1 MKSRKFGFFGTRR
14 ELRRTASP
22 KSKSVLR
29 RGLVETLEQ
38 RQLLAGDGF
47 FYPPIGLHTAWLPPS
62 LSYQEYASRS
72 AAQASGGS
80 SRGGLGSGEGS
91 LGFLTTN
98 ESEPN
103 NTTGSADFLS
113 LGTSPNE
120 YERIAVGGLLTAPV
134 GGVGDEDYFVFN
146 LRAGDIFDASVV
158 GSLASGIFDLSILR
172 ANRQEII
179 GNNTTLTEGTYP
191 VPESSLT
198 TNEFGTQLA
207 FVVPESGV
215 YYARVSDGDSLGEFS
230 FTTPYTL
237 TLSVSRP
244 VLASQPIG
252 SMQSIFLDFDGEVLR
267 REIFG
272 VPGTARLS
280 PLADFLPD
288 WGLQPSDESRFI
300 DKVID
305 IFRSKF
311 YGSTAVSGTGG
322 NGNYFASGTPGEF
335 AIQIL
340 NSRDHADP
348 WGQPNVSRII
358 IGGTQAELLIPTVG
372 IAESIDVGN
381 FDTEETAVV
390 LLDLIEPLWGPVPRA
405 ASVPLEDI
413 LADAVASVAAHEAGH
428 YFGAWHT
435 LNTNASDQLMD
446 TGGNVTGLVGV
457 GADGIYGT
465 PDDRDVQFGTDIY
478 DAAASAIPFGR
489 QNSAALIAWGLSTGR
504 TGGGVVTGKTFLDRN
519 VNRAFDSA
527 DAPLPSIRVYSDLN
541 NDGGFTAGE
550 PFTFSDANG
559 DYRLVVTPGNHV
571 IRQSTP
577 AGYRVTTPLNN
588 GHVLNVAAGAV
599 APNRHFGNELINLA
613 NTGFKWHDLNGNGL
627 RDTGEPGIGGVW
639 IYLDLD
645 GDNRIDLGE
654 PSTQTAADGSYRLSF
669 PGPGTYQVREV
680 IDPGYVQTFP
690 GVSDDGNPLNDYEH
704 EVVITG
710 NPAIDALRIVNLNFG
725 NRLTVDFGDAP
736 ASYGAA
742 SHGFVEGLRL
752 GQLWDAEQ
760 SSRFSADALGDDL
773 DGVDDEDGVALARPL
788 VRGSNSNQL
797 AVLAVNA
804 TDNTAYVN
812 VWIDYNQDGN
822 FNGPNEHVSVN
833 YAIAAGTI
841 LPSTVRF
848 AAPSTALLGDAF
860 VRVRLSSAPNVGPSG
875 AAAAGEAE
883 DYRMAVVGT
892 LELAVD
898 DNFTVSRNAIQQTLD
913 VLAND
918 FRLPGETIRVVARS
932 SSSAGGT
939 IQIAPDGQSILYSPP
954 AQFVGQDVFS
964 YTYENSG
971 GERDTATVVVDV
983 RLVFADPLAIDD
995 SFNLATN
1002 AIALPLNVLAND
1014 IEGPGGAL
1022 SILSATQPDK
1032 GGQITIGPG
1041 GKSLLY
1047 TPPRGFGGTEFFSYL
1062 AGDGSG
1068 EQSSAKVTVHTLPG
1082 AHNNDDVLIRLIA
1095 TDLSGNPIS
1104 AVQQGE
1110 NFKIE
1115 VQVDDLRFSSANP
1128 GVAAGVFAAYF
1139 DMLYSMQLVSTLPGA
1154 PGSNFNFA
1162 VDFADPYTAVRRGN
1176 ADVPGIINEFGAV
1189 SNLTL
1194 MDNPDPLTLATV
1206 TFAARSPGIAN
1217 FMPDPAD
1224 DVPNSDTLLFDV
1236 PGSAVPVERIRF
1248 VGASLEIV
1256 GDGIQFPVAIDD
1268 SVPTSLSSGVASP
1281 INVMANDL
1289 RGSTGVISIVSSTN
1303 GIHGSTVI
1311 DTRGTSD
1318 PGDDRIV
1325 YTSNTGFVGSDQFTY
1340 TIADSRGIQ
1349 STATV
1354 TVRVGNPTGQTAEFR
1369 LVATDLNGQPI
1380 DEVTVG
1386 SQFLL
1391 TGFVRDLRTTGTD
1404 LGIFAAYQDILYSS
1418 NLVRPVASSTNDPN
1432 LGFQVNFGPDYN
1444 RIRRGDIR
1452 NLGIINEIGAVAT
1465 LDAPTGNGEFRL
1477 FTVTMTANAVG
1488 LATFVSDPAD
1498 ISPLNDTLTYEPVQP
1513 VSFDKIR
1520 FGFDT
1525 LNIIA
1530 AGGSGGAGG
1539 EGYTNWANP
1548 MDVNAD
1554 GFVSPID
1561 ILSIIN
1567 TLNARGS
1574 GRLGNGGGGEGESR
1588 LYVDTNA
1595 DGILSPID
1603 VLFVVNYLNRRNSG
1617 NGEGEAE
1624 GEAPAVLAVNLQT
1637 PAVESADAVQVHAL
1651 DPSLNLPADPLG
1663 TPTNRLVGARA
1674 TDRVY
1679 GPTAHTSA
1687 TDSIFG
1693 DAEDD
1698 FESLLD
1704 ALAPSLEDSLKK
1716 RLLR

>member
-1 MKSRKFGFFGTRR
+1 VKSRKLGFFGTRR
-14 ELRRTASP
+14 ELRRTASS

-62 LSYQEYASRS
+62 LSYQEYAARS

-80 SRGGLGSGEGS
+80 TRGGLGAGEGS
-91 LGFLTTN
+91 QGFLTAA

-103 NTTGSADFLS
+103 NTTATANFLP
-113 LGTSPNE
+113 LGTRSSE
-120 YERIAVGGLLTAPV
+120 YERIAVGGILTAPI
-134 GGVGDEDYFVFN
+134 GGVGDEDYFAFN

-158 GSLASGIFDLSILR
+158 GSLASGVFDLSILR

-179 GNNTTLTEGTYP
+179 GNNTTLAPGTYP
-191 VPESSLT
+191 VPESSLS

-215 YYARVSDGDSLGEFS
+215 YYARVSDGDSLGDFS
-230 FTTPYTL
+230 FSTPYTL

-244 VLASQPIG
+244 VLESQSIG
-252 SMQSIFLDFDGEVLR
+252 SMQTVFLDFDGEVLR

-272 VPGTARLS
+272 APGTARLS
-280 PLADFLPD
+280 PLSDFLPE

-305 IFRSKF
+305 VFRSKF
-311 YGSTAVSGTGG
+311 YGPNAVSGVGG

-358 IGGTQAELLIPTVG
+358 IGGTQDELLIPTVG
-372 IAESIDVGN
+372 IAESVDVGN

-390 LLDLIEPLWGPVPRA
+390 LLDSIAPLWGPIPRA
-405 ASVPLEDI
+405 ASVPLENI
-413 LADAVASVAAHEAGH
+413 FADAIASVAAHEAGH
-428 YFGAWHT
+428 FFGAWHT
-435 LNTNASDQLMD
+435 INTNFSDQLMD
-446 TGGNVTGLVGV
+446 TGGNVPGLVGV
-457 GADGIYGT
+457 GPDGIYGT
-465 PDDRDVQFGTDIY
+465 PDDRDVQFGTDVY

-504 TGGGVVTGKTFLDRN
+504 TGGGVVTGKTFNDRN
-519 VNRAFDSA
+519 SNRAFDSA
-527 DAPLPSIRVYSDLN
+527 DAPLPSVRVYSDLN
-541 NDGGFTAGE
+541 NDGAFTAGE

-559 DYRLVVTPGNHV
+559 DYRLVVPPGNHV
-571 IRQSTP
+571 IRQTTP
-577 AGYRVTTPLNN
+577 AGYRITTPVNN
-588 GHVLNVAAGAV
+588 AHVISVGAGATV
-599 APNRHFGNELINLA
+599 SNRHFGNELINQA
-613 NTGFKWHDLNGNGL
+613 ITGFKWHDLNGNGI
-627 RDTGEPGIGGVW
+627 RDPGEPGIGGVW
-639 IYLDLD
+639 IYIDLD

-654 PSTQTAADGSYRLSF
+654 PATQTAADGSYRLNF

-680 IDPGYVQTFP
+680 IPPGFVQTFP
-690 GVSDDGNPLNDYEH
+690 GVSDDGDPLNDFGH
-704 EVVITG
+704 TVVITG
-710 NPAIDALRIVNLNFG
+710 NATIDALRVINLNFG
-725 NRLTVDFGDAP
+725 NRSMLDFGDAP
-736 ASYGAA
+736 ESYGIA

-752 GQLWDAEQ
+752 GELWDAEP
-760 SSRFSADALGDDL
+760 SSLFSPDARGDDL
-773 DGVDDEDGVALARPL
+773 NGLDDEDGVVLARPL
-788 VRGSNSNQL
+788 VRGSANNQMT
-797 AVLAVNA
+797 VSAVNL
-804 TDNTAYVN
+804 TGSTAYVN
-812 VWIDYNQDGN
+812 MWIDYNQDGN
-822 FNGPNEHVSVN
+822 FNGPDDHVTVN
-833 YAIAAGTI
+833 YAIASGTT
-841 LPSTVRF
+841 LPNTIQF
-848 AAPSTALLGDAF
+848 AAPSTALLGDTF
-860 VRVRLSSAPNVGPSG
+860 VRVRLSSTPNIGPTG
-875 AAAAGEAE
+875 AAAAGEVE
-883 DYRMAVVGT
+883 DYMMTVVPT

-898 DNFTVSRNAIQQTLD
+898 DNFTVSRNAVQQTLD

-918 FRLPGETIRVVARS
+918 FRLPGEVIRVVSRS
-932 SSSAGGT
+932 ASSAGGT
-939 IQIAPDGQSILYSPP
+939 VQIAADGQSILYSPP
-954 AQFVGQDVFS
+954 AQFVGQDVFT

-971 GERDTATVVVDV
+971 GERDIATVVVDV
-983 RLVFADPLAIDD
+983 RLVFSNPLAIDD
-995 SFNLATN
+995 SFNVATN

-1022 SILSATQPDK
+1022 SILSVTQPDK

-1047 TPPRGFGGTEFFSYL
+1047 TPPTGFGGTELFTYL
-1062 AGDGSG
+1062 AGDGLG
-1068 EQSSAKVTVHTLPG
+1068 EQSSARVTVHTLPG
-1082 AHNNDDVLIRLIA
+1082 AHENDDVLIRLIA
-1095 TDLSGNPIS
+1095 TDLNGNPIS

-1110 NFKIE
+1110 NFRIQ
-1115 VQVDDLRFSSANP
+1115 VQVDDLRFNSANP
-1128 GVAAGVFAAYF
+1128 GTAAGVFAAYF
-1139 DMLYSMQLVSTLPGA
+1139 DLLYSMQLVSTLPGA

-1176 ADVPGIINEFGAV
+1176 ADIPGIINEFGAV

-1194 MDNPDPLTLATV
+1194 MDNPDPMTLATI

-1224 DVPNSDTLLFDV
+1224 DIPNSDTLLFDV
-1236 PGSAVPVERIRF
+1236 PGSAVPIERIRF
-1248 VGASLEIV
+1248 IGASLEIV

-1281 INVMANDL
+1281 INVLANDL

-1303 GIHGSTVI
+1303 GTHGFTTI
-1311 DTRGTSD
+1311 DTRGSANPLD
-1318 PGDDRIV
+1318 HRIV

-1354 TVRVGNPTGQTAEFR
+1354 TVRVGNPTDQIVNFR

-1391 TGFVRDLRTTGTD
+1391 TGFVQDLRTSGTD

-1418 NLVRPVASSTNDPN
+1418 HLVRPVASSTNDPN
-1432 LGFQVNFGPDYN
+1432 LGFRVSFGPDYN

-1452 NLGIINEIGAVAT
+1452 NVGIINEIGAVAT
-1465 LDAPTGNGEFRL
+1465 LDTPTGNGEFRL
-1477 FTVTMTANAVG
+1477 FSVTMTANAVG
-1488 LATFVSDPAD
+1488 LATFISDPAD

-1513 VSFDKIR
+1513 VSFDRIR
-1520 FGFDT
+1520 YGFDT

-1530 AGGSGGAGG
+1530 GGGSGGAGG

-1561 ILSIIN
+1561 VLLVIN

-1574 GRLGNGGGGEGESR
+1574 GRLGPGGGEGESKI
-1588 LYVDTNA
+1588 YVDTNA

-1603 VLFVVNYLNRRNSG
+1603 VLGVINYLNRRNAG
-1617 NGEGEAE
+1617 NGEGEGE
-1624 GEAPAVLAVNLQT
+1624 GTVLSEANLST
-1637 PAVESADAVQVHAL
+1637 PAVEPTVVAQAKTFDRSLDLPASQLSTSTVRLIGARTTDRMYGPSVHA
-1651 DPSLNLPADPLG
+1651 
-1663 TPTNRLVGARA
+1663 
-1674 TDRVY
+1674 
-1679 GPTAHTSA
+1679 SA
-1687 TDSIFG
+1687 ADSIFA
-1693 DAEDD
+1693 DDEDD

-1704 ALAPSLEDSLKK
+1704 ALAPSLEESLRK
-1716 RLLR
+1716 RIGS